1 MSANMSR
8 RTLLRSVAVGGAALA
23 VPSLL
28 TGCSTGSGGS
38 GGSVANKGT
47 KAAPWPTYAAARGPA
62 PDLAPTAEG
71 VQAGF
76 LKYPENVVRAVAEK
90 PGTGKEKVRIISITY
105 GTPPK
110 PAARNKYWAALNEAL
125 GVEIEF
131 TVVPDADFRT
141 KMATLMAGDDLPD
154 IIAIGG
160 GYTLPREAQFVKERC
175 ADLTEH
181 LSGDVAKDYP
191 HLAAIPTYAWEG
203 MGRIAGRIH
212 GVPVERPKPQDTLF
226 LNQEAFRGAG
236 FEQGMSAAD
245 FAQVA
250 KAATGHR
257 KWGLGASTTSYFGYK
272 THAIW
277 HGAPNEW
284 RIENGKAEYF
294 AGTDE
299 FRSALEYLAKLRASG
314 AYYPEA
320 TSVSQVDLKTQF
332 YNGTVLSMT
341 DGFGAAISNAQGI
354 KDAYTMDL
362 AQPYTAGGAPRFQ
375 QSRGIFGY
383 TALKKAPAD
392 RVKLL
397 LRVLDWLASPFGS
410 KEYELLHY
418 GIEGTHFERDKDNN
432 PIATELGLV
441 ESKDNLPLTKVADAP
456 QPLYYPGY
464 ADLTR
469 RVHAW
474 QRKVVPMMVPND
486 RWGLQS
492 DTFNRQGATLDQIIN
507 DGVTA
512 VVTGRKKPSDWD
524 GIYKKWLAQG
534 GRKALDEFGAEHA
547 AAH

>member
-1 MSANMSR
+1 MSR
-8 RTLLRSVAVGGAALA
+8 RTLLRSIAVGGTALA

-28 TGCSTGSGGS
+28 TGCSTESGG
-38 GGSVANKGT
+38 GASVGNKGT
-47 KAAPWPTYAAARGPA
+47 KAAPWPTYAAAEGPA
-62 PDLAPTAEG
+62 PDLAPTADG

-76 LKYPENVVRAVAEK
+76 LRYPEKLVKAVAEK
-90 PGTGKEKVRIISITY
+90 PGTGKEKIRIISITY

-110 PAARNKYWAALNEAL
+110 PASQNKYWAALNKAL

-160 GYTLPREAQFVKERC
+160 GYTLPREAQFVKSRC
-175 ADLTEH
+175 ADLTEY
-181 LSGDVAKDYP
+181 LSGDAAKDYP
-191 HLAAIPTYAWEG
+191 HLAAIPTYAWDG
-203 MGRIAGRIH
+203 MGRIAGRIY
-212 GVPVERPKPQDTLF
+212 GIPVERPKPQDTLF
-226 LNQEAFRGAG
+226 LNQEAFAKAG

-245 FAQVA
+245 FAKAA
-250 KAATGHR
+250 KSATGHR
-257 KWGLGASTTSYFGYK
+257 TWGLGASTTSYFGYK

-277 HGAPNEW
+277 HGTPNEW
-284 RIENGKAEYF
+284 RIKGSQAEYF

-299 FRSALEYLAKLRASG
+299 FKSALEYMAKLRASG

-320 TSVSQVDLKTQF
+320 TSVSQVDLKNQF
-332 YNGTVLSMT
+332 YNGTALSMT
-341 DGFGAAISNAQGI
+341 DGFGATISNAQGI
-354 KDAYTMDL
+354 KGAYTLDV
-362 AQPYTAGGAPRFQ
+362 AQPYVVGGGRQQYQ

-383 TALKKAPAD
+383 TALKKASKD
-392 RVKLL
+392 RIKLL

-410 KEYELLHY
+410 QEFELLHY
-418 GIEGTHFERDKDNN
+418 GIEGTHFKRDKDNN
-432 PIATELGLV
+432 PIATELGIL
-441 ESKDNLPLTKVADAP
+441 ESKDNLPLVKVSDAP
-456 QPLYYPGY
+456 QPLYYPGF
-464 ADLTR
+464 ADLTK

-474 QRKVVPMMVPND
+474 QQKVVPMMVPND

-512 VVTGRKKPSDWD
+512 VVTGRKKVSDWD

-534 GRKALDEFGAEHA
+534 GRKALDEFGEEYA